1 MAQLLE
7 VSHLTVGYGWEG
19 EPTVKVVQDMELTV
33 RAGEVLGIAG
43 ESGCGKTTSAL
54 AATGLLEPPGRILS
68 GEIRFQGRDLLAMSP
83 EELRRIRLREIAMV
97 FQASMNV
104 LNPVMRVRDQFLDA
118 LAAHGVSSPAQA
130 RRRAEAAFDLVKIPR
145 RFLYA
150 YPHQLSGGM
159 RQRTVIALSLVL
171 RPKLIF
177 MDEPTTAL
185 DVVVQRAILQSVNDL
200 RRELGFGVVFITHD
214 LSLLIEIADRIA
226 IMYAGLV
233 VEEAPARELYDHPR
247 HPYTRALMK
256 AFPPVG
262 GERRRLEGIPGQP
275 PDLRRLPPGCPFAP
289 RCPQRIADT
298 CDVARPLTVEV
309 AAAHRVACHL
319 YPGRGE
325 GDGGALAR

>member
-1 MAQLLE
+1 MAGLLE

-33 RAGEVLGIAG
+33 HAGEVLGIAG

-83 EELRRIRLREIAMV
+83 EELRRLRLREIAMV

-104 LNPVMRVRDQFLDA
+104 LNPVMRVKDQFLDA
-118 LAAHGVSSPAQA
+118 LAAHGVTSAAQA
-130 RRRAEAAFDLVKIPR
+130 RQRTAAALDLVKVPR
-145 RFLYA
+145 RFQDA

-185 DVVVQRAILQSVNDL
+185 DVVVQRAILQSVDDL
-200 RRELGFGVVFITHD
+200 RRELDLSVVFITHD
-214 LSLLIEIADRIA
+214 LSLLIEIADRIV

-233 VEEAPARELYDHPR
+233 VEEAPAREVYDHPR

-256 AFPPVG
+256 AFPPLG
-262 GERRRLEGIPGQP
+262 GERRRLEGIAGQP

-298 CDVARPLTVEV
+298 CHAVRPLVVEV
-309 AAAHRVACHL
+309 AADHRVACHL
-319 YPGRGE
+319 YPERGE
-325 GDGGALAR
+325 GGGGALIR